1 MSIRRR
7 RKPYKNPYK
16 QRINQTI
23 RPLTKFIM
31 LIGEYKH
38 SLDPKKRM
46 AIPAKFRKEIGKKAV
61 ITRGLDQCL
70 FVYPL
75 KEWEKVAEKLSEL
88 PTGQADTRNFVRN
101 MFSGATD
108 VDVDAL
114 GRVLIPDYLK
124 KFAGLKDKAVVVG
137 VYKRLE
143 IWNEENWENY
153 KERVE
158 KQTDTLAEKL
168 GEIGVY

>member
-1 MSIRRR
+1 MWITFHPPIKS
-7 RKPYKNPYK
+7 
-16 QRINQTI
+16 
-23 RPLTKFIM
+23 IM

-38 SLDPKKRM
+38 SLDAKKRT
-46 AIPAKFRKEIGKKAV
+46 AIPAKFRREIGKKAV

-70 FVYPL
+70 FVYPI

-88 PTGQADTRNFVRN
+88 PTGQADSRNFVRN
-101 MFSGATD
+101 MFSGAMD
-108 VDVDAL
+108 VEIDSL

-124 KFAGLKDKAVVVG
+124 EYAGLKDKAVIVG

-143 IWNEENWENY
+143 IWNEENWETY
-153 KERVE
+153 KKRVE

-168 GEIGVY
+168 GEIGAY

>member
-1 MSIRRR
+1 
-7 RKPYKNPYK
+7 
-16 QRINQTI
+16 
-23 RPLTKFIM
+23 M

-38 SLDPKKRM
+38 SLDPKKRV

-70 FVYPL
+70 FVYTIP
-75 KEWEKVAEKLSEL
+75 EWEKVAEKLSEL
-88 PTGQADTRNFVRN
+88 PTGSSDTRNFVRL
-101 MFSGATD
+101 FLAGATD
-108 VDVDAL
+108 VEIDAL

-124 KFAGLKDKAVVVG
+124 EFAGLKEKVVVVG

-153 KERVE
+153 KQRIE
-158 KQTDTLAEKL
+158 KQTDMLAEKL
-168 GEIGVY
+168 GELGVY

>member
-1 MSIRRR
+1 
-7 RKPYKNPYK
+7 
-16 QRINQTI
+16 
-23 RPLTKFIM
+23 M

-70 FVYPL
+70 FVYTMQ
-75 KEWEKVAEKLSEL
+75 EWEKVAEKLSEL
-88 PTGQADTRNFVRN
+88 PTGSADTRNFVRL
-101 MFSGATD
+101 FLSGAAD
-108 VDVDAL
+108 VEIDAL
-114 GRVLIPDYLK
+114 GRVLIPENLK
-124 KFAGLKDKAVVVG
+124 EFAGLKDKAVVVG

-153 KERVE
+153 KQRIE
-158 KQTDTLAEKL
+158 KQTDMLAEKL
-168 GEIGVY
+168 GELGVY